1 MIVFIDR
8 LAINYMQAVQPHQ
21 PLIYIPDSSIEATYA
36 ANIKP
41 TQQAYEC
48 IVIQFK

>member
-1 MIVFIDR
+1 MSVFIDR
-8 LAINYMQAVQPHQ
+8 LTINRMQAVQPHQ
-21 PLIYIPDSSIEATYA
+21 PLIFIPNSSIEATYA

-41 TQQAYEC
+41 TQQASES